1 MIDLTPATVASCPVI
16 TGKGLLSLPY
26 PTPFNDEM
34 IPKLIGSYGDKQHPM
49 FGQYNLRLTDYP
61 SCLRRRTIPAKRSDL
76 TETRLSRWH
85 DQLTVVHI
93 WL

>member
-34 IPKLIGSYGDKQHPM
+34 IPKLIGSYGDKTASTYM
-49 FGQYNLRLTDYP
+49 DNGQLIVPSGQTSFSQIATLRWDGSTAQARMDNL
-61 SCLRRRTIPAKRSDL
+61 LRATK
-76 TETRLSRWH
+76 
-85 DQLTVVHI
+85 
-93 WL
+93 